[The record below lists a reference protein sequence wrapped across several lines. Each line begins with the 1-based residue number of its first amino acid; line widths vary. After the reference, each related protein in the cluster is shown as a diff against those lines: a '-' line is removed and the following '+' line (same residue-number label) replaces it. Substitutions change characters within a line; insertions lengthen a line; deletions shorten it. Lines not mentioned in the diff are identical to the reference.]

1 MSGSRLVSRLRD
13 SAIAPAAVLLAVVLL
28 LRYTS
33 DDEYAISLATDLCVY
48 VIALSG
54 LNLIT
59 GYGGQLQLASAAFMG
74 IGAYVMALGTIRH
87 GFSPLPMIGC
97 AILAAAAIAVI
108 VGAPTLRLR
117 GLYFAIA
124 TLAVGIVFTNIV
136 TQNVEFSGGPDG
148 IGTVPSL
155 ELFGVRFAT
164 HSEFFIVAAALA
176 ILVTF
181 LVNVYINSWAGW
193 ALRAARESEAAASG
207 VGVPIF
213 LNRLA
218 AFAISGALGG
228 LAGALG
234 ALSQAYV
241 SPSSFT
247 FTTSVDLFLVLF
259 IGGMGSRQGP
269 LIGAFILY
277 AFSRWLTPFAGA
289 LPLILG
295 VTFLLFL
302 KFFPGGVAGVVSSA
316 FGAVR
321 RVGKRTR
328 RNEDVA
334 MANSSNA

>member
-1 MSGSRLVSRLRD
+1 MVSRLRS
-13 SAIAPAAVLLAVVLL
+13 SAIVPAAVLLIVLVA
-28 LRYTS
+28 LRAS
-33 DDEYAISLATDLCVY
+33 AEDEYTISLATDLCVY
-48 VIALSG
+48 VIVLSG

-87 GFSPLPMIGC
+87 GFQPLPMIGC
-97 AILAAAAIAVI
+97 SILMAAVIAVI

-124 TLAVGIVFTNIV
+124 TLAVGIVFTNFI
-136 TQNVEFSGGPDG
+136 TQNVELSGGPDG
-148 IGTVPSL
+148 IGMVPPL
-155 ELFGVRFAT
+155 ELFGVEFAT
-164 HSEFFIVAAALA
+164 HSQFFVVAAVLA
-176 ILVTF
+176 VVATL
-181 LVNVYINSWAGW
+181 LVNLYVNSWAGW
-193 ALRAARESEAAASG
+193 GLRAAKESEAAASG

-228 LAGALG
+228 LAGSLG

-269 LIGAFILY
+269 LIGALILY
-277 AFSRWLTPFAGA
+277 SFSRWLTPFAGT

-302 KFFPGGVAGVVSSA
+302 KFFPGGIAGVVASA
-316 FGAVR
+316 FDALQR
-321 RVGKRTR
+321 AGKPRPAR
-328 RNEDVA
+328 DSIA
-334 MANSSNA
+334 LANSSNT